1 MPDFRQQLILFK
13 PMRPGVSGY
22 ARLQSER
29 GALLAQVNARG
40 LDVDG
45 VRAYWYGAG
54 GEARLMGEARVNAHG
69 EASLTAELPMDAL
82 APERLQAVLLLSG
95 GKNPAPLMIGLCVQQ
110 SAGSLLDAKNAALA
124 LCERLARAQQA
135 QSATRTPGQPISG
148 AGSEPSACPAAEPAP
163 PPIRPA
169 PQPQVTT
176 AKRPRKREREL
187 PREIFLP
194 AIDPLP
200 YVDAA
205 RRAMGE
211 APAGCGGPQAAVAEG
226 KGVCR
231 EIHACEPQ
239 AAAGENARGMPAPQ
253 ADCQAPD
260 KSAPC
265 PVPEEGPAYAAA
277 PVQSGGTGTDAAEEA
292 DVPPEFSPVPQTP
305 PADRLR
311 PLVWP
316 RGFEALRTYFVKGLP
331 CRLFDLPGWR
341 FVNAAQAGGPD
352 GLWVGMQ
359 QVDGRVCR
367 VAYAHRSETP
377 PPGGRPYRPARGTDG
392 HTYQVLWQRV

>member
-1 MPDFRQQLILFK
+1 
-13 PMRPGVSGY
+13 
-22 ARLQSER
+22 
-29 GALLAQVNARG
+29 
-40 LDVDG
+40 
-45 VRAYWYGAG
+45 
-54 GEARLMGEARVNAHG
+54 
-69 EASLTAELPMDAL
+69 
-82 APERLQAVLLLSG
+82 
-95 GKNPAPLMIGLCVQQ
+95 
-110 SAGSLLDAKNAALA
+110 
-124 LCERLARAQQA
+124 
-135 QSATRTPGQPISG
+135 
-148 AGSEPSACPAAEPAP
+148 
-163 PPIRPA
+163 
-169 PQPQVTT
+169 
-176 AKRPRKREREL
+176 
-187 PREIFLP
+187 
-194 AIDPLP
+194 
-200 YVDAA
+200 
-205 RRAMGE
+205 
-211 APAGCGGPQAAVAEG
+211 
-226 KGVCR
+226 
-231 EIHACEPQ
+231 
-239 AAAGENARGMPAPQ
+239 MPAPQ